1 MCVVADGTR
10 LPFRSDTFGV
20 STCIDVLEHV
30 PAPLRPA
37 LLYEMKRVT
46 TSAVILHIPNAGTSR
61 LFDRILY
68 ALSRDEH
75 IRALTLDHLVI
86 GTPRVGE
93 IASVLPGCRVR
104 RRRNAWLWLLLVLA
118 YQAPR
123 LRHLVAGLLYASLGW
138 LDRCPPFYAT
148 MVEWCPSGAPGIRG
162 HLDR

>member
-1 MCVVADGTR
+1 M
-10 LPFRSDTFGV
+10 LPFRPCTFAV

-46 TSAVILHIPNAGTSR
+46 TSAVILHMPNAGISR

-68 ALSRDEH
+68 TFSRDEH
-75 IRALTLDHLVI
+75 IRRLTLEHLVI

-104 RRRNAWLWLLLVLA
+104 RQRNAWLWLLLVLA

-148 MVEWCPSGAPGIRG
+148 VVEWCPSGAPGIRAQ
-162 HLDR
+162 LDR